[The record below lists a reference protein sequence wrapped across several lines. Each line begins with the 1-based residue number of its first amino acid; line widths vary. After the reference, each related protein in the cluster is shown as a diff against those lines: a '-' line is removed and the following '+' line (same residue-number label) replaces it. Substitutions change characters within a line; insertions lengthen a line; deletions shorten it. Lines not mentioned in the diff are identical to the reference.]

1 LRSRILFFMPR
12 RRITSTYAVS
22 FGAIVR
28 RLRAQ
33 RQWSLVEFG
42 RRADMNPTYLG
53 FIERG
58 ENSPTL
64 DTVFLLAKV
73 LDAQASDILREIEQ
87 QK

>member
-1 LRSRILFFMPR
+1 MPR
-12 RRITSTYAVS
+12 RRNISRYAVS
-22 FGAIVR
+22 FGAIIR

-42 RRADMNPTYLG
+42 RKADMNPTYLG

-73 LDAQASDILREIEQ
+73 LGAEASDILREIEQ

>member
-1 LRSRILFFMPR
+1 VVVSSLFMPR
-12 RRITSTYAVS
+12 RRIISRYAVS

-28 RLRAQ
+28 RLRGQ

-73 LDAQASDILREIEQ
+73 LGADASEMLREIEQ

>member
-1 LRSRILFFMPR
+1 MPR

-22 FGAIVR
+22 FGAIIR

-33 RQWSLVEFG
+33 QQWSLVEFG
-42 RRADMNPTYLG
+42 RKADMNPTYLG

-73 LDAQASDILREIEQ
+73 LGAEASDVIREIEQ